1 VRSNVLAADPAA
13 PLKVY
18 VVWFDMLPGDD
29 RSRLDTKVLSDPRV
43 TNYWDAQKVVGN
55 WYSHQVTHRRGTTWD
70 AFFLY
75 GPQARWTGAPG
86 PVITS
91 GGPVIGAR
99 DKLAA
104 GLEQLGIGE
113 GSRGAATGAD

>member
-1 VRSNVLAADPAA
+1 MGSNVLEANRSA

-18 VVWFDMLPGDD
+18 VVWFNMLPGDD
-29 RSRLDTKVLSDPRV
+29 RARLDTRVLSDPRA
-43 TNYWDAQKVVGN
+43 TNYWDEQKVVGT
-55 WYSHQVTHRRGTTWD
+55 WYSQQVTRSRGTTWD

-75 GPQARWTGAPG
+75 GPQARWTDVPG
-86 PVITS
+86 PIVTS

-104 GLEQLGIGE
+104 GLEQLGVGS
-113 GSRGAATGAD
+113 GSRGVATAVH